1 VRKLLWHAL
10 VLSFALPSLAV
21 AQTPAPFTHRLAYFS
36 PQRAFAASPDG
47 KVAEATLATLQIERA
62 KQVEARSQQLQ
73 KLQATLQQ
81 SGAMLTEAGRR
92 LREQEISRFQV
103 DLDRFIQDAQAEFT
117 GMQRDLETA
126 FLAKLRPAL
135 DRVARERALLLI
147 LNEDAGL
154 IAWAEP
160 SLDIT
165 GDVVARLTTPQP

>member
-1 VRKLLWHAL
+1 VRKLLWYAL
-10 VLSFALPSLAV
+10 VASFTLPSLAV
-21 AQTPAPFTHRLAYFS
+21 AQTPAPFANRLAYFS

-47 KVAEATLATLQIERA
+47 KIAEATLSALQIERA
-62 KQVEARSQQLQ
+62 KQVEARNQQLQ

-81 SGAMLTEAGRR
+81 SAAMLTEAVRR

-103 DLDRFIQDAQAEFT
+103 DLDRFIQDAQVEFT
-117 GMQRDLETA
+117 GVQRDLETA

-165 GDVVARLTTPQP
+165 GDVVARLAAP